1 MKEMGG
7 ERSGS
12 QVRGGHLQF
21 NEAPQQVW
29 GLTEMM
35 LGVGATVER
44 ALSGSYPEPSSS
56 LSELCAALRMDN
68 MDRTSWQDP

>member
-35 LGVGATVER
+35 LGVGATVGR
-44 ALSGSYPEPSSS
+44 ALPGSYLEP
-56 LSELCAALRMDN
+56 
-68 MDRTSWQDP
+68 